1 LRGLIWDGDALTVAG
16 DLEVRPPAAGE
27 VMVEVRAAGLC
38 HSDLK
43 PMDADIPQELPVI
56 LGHEAVGVVTE
67 AGPGAALH
75 PGDRVV
81 LSVLQPCGKC
91 RACERGQPTACR
103 GGPAF
108 ATPFSRGGRPVQQF
122 VRLGAFA
129 ERTVVRAE
137 QAIPIPDDIPD
148 AVAALLGCAVI
159 TGFGAVTERARVRE
173 GDRVLVIGAGG
184 VGLNV
189 VQAARLAGAS
199 LVAVVDTNPRKEAIA
214 RQLGATDVEIIT
226 GAGDIG
232 RMTRG
237 LAPAGFD
244 AVFECVGRA
253 DLLEA
258 AVGALAWGGNA
269 VIVGLPPAGARM
281 DLEIRALSRD
291 QGLLGCRMGGVD
303 PHREIPRLAGLYR
316 SGELAVDPLIT
327 KVVPLEAGPELVAD
341 LRRGALDRGVM
352 TLTEEGVSGG

>member
-1 LRGLIWDGDALTVAG
+1 MRGLIWDGDDLSVAD
-16 DLEVRPPAAGE
+16 DLEVRRPAAGE

-43 PMDADIPQELPVI
+43 PMDADIPQELPVV
-56 LGHEAVGVVTE
+56 LGHEAAGVVSE
-67 AGPGAALH
+67 AGPGVSLR

-103 GGPAF
+103 GADGGLG
-108 ATPFSRGGRPVQQF
+108 TPFTRGGRPVQQF

-137 QAIPIPDDIPD
+137 QAVPVPDDLPD

-173 GDRVLVIGAGG
+173 GDKVLVIGAGG

-199 LVAVVDTNPRKEAIA
+199 LVAVMDTNPRKEAIA
-214 RQLGATDVEIIT
+214 RQLGATDVEII
-226 GAGDIG
+226 AGSEEIG
-232 RMTRG
+232 PRARA
-237 LAPAGFD
+237 LAPDGFD
-244 AVFECVGRA
+244 AAFECVGRA
-253 DLLEA
+253 DLLES
-258 AVGALAWGGNA
+258 AVAALAWGGRA

-291 QGLLGCRMGGVD
+291 QALLGCRMGGVD
-303 PHREIPRLAGLYR
+303 PHVVIPRLAGLYQ
-316 SGELAVDPLIT
+316 SGDLVIDPLIT
-327 KVVPLEAGPELVAD
+327 KVVPLGEAACLVED
-341 LRRGALDRGVM
+341 LRRGDLDRGVL
-352 TLTEEGVSGG
+352 TLTQEER

>member
-1 LRGLIWDGDALTVAG
+1 LRGLIWDGSDLSVAE
-16 DLEVRPPAAGE
+16 DLEVRCPGPGE

-43 PMDADIPQELPVI
+43 PVDADIPQELPVV

-67 AGPGAALH
+67 AGPGVSLR

-81 LSVLQPCGKC
+81 LSVLQPCGQC

-103 GGPAF
+103 GAADALGP
-108 ATPFSRGGRPVQQF
+108 PFSRAGRPVQQF

-137 QAIPIPDDIPD
+137 QAIPVPDELPD

-173 GDRVLVIGAGG
+173 GDKVLVIGAGG

-199 LVAVVDTNPRKEAIA
+199 LVAVVDTNPRKEPIA
-214 RQLGATDVEIIT
+214 RQLGATEVEIIS
-226 GAGDIG
+226 GADEIG
-232 RMTRG
+232 PRTRG
-237 LAPAGFD
+237 LAPDGFD

-253 DLLEA
+253 DLLTA
-258 AVGALAWGGNA
+258 AVAALAWGGRA

-291 QGLLGCRMGGVD
+291 QALLGCRMGGVD
-303 PHREIPRLAGLYR
+303 PHRVIPRLAALYR
-316 SGELAVDPLIT
+316 SGELAIDPLIT
-327 KVVPLEAGPELVAD
+327 KVVPLEEGACLVED
-341 LRRGALDRGVM
+341 LRRGDLDRGVLVI
-352 TLTEEGVSGG
+352 TQEER

>member
-1 LRGLIWDGDALTVAG
+1 LRGLIWDGIDLSVAE
-16 DLEVRPPAAGE
+16 DLEVRRPAAGE
-27 VMVEVRAAGLC
+27 VAVAVRAAGLC

-43 PMDADIPQELPVI
+43 PMDADIPQQLPVV
-56 LGHEAVGVVTE
+56 LGHEAAGVVTE
-67 AGPGAALH
+67 AGPGVSLR

-103 GGPAF
+103 GAAGGLG
-108 ATPFSRGGRPVQQF
+108 TPFSRNGRPVQQF

-137 QAIPIPDDIPD
+137 QAVPVPDDLPD

-159 TGFGAVTERARVRE
+159 TGFGAVTERARVGQ
-173 GDRVLVIGAGG
+173 GDKVLVIGAGG

-214 RQLGATDVEIIT
+214 RQLGATDVEIIS
-226 GAGDIG
+226 GAGEIG
-232 RMTRG
+232 PRTRD
-237 LAPAGFD
+237 LAPDGFD
-244 AVFECVGRA
+244 AVFECVGRP

-258 AVGALAWGGNA
+258 AVAALAWGGRA

-291 QGLLGCRMGGVD
+291 QALLGCRMGGAD
-303 PHREIPRLAGLYR
+303 PHQAIPRLAALYR
-316 SGELAVDPLIT
+316 SGDLAIDPLIT
-327 KVVPLEAGPELVAD
+327 KMVPLDEGAALVAD
-341 LRRGALDRGVM
+341 LRRGDLDRGV
-352 TLTEEGVSGG
+352 LLVAPGER